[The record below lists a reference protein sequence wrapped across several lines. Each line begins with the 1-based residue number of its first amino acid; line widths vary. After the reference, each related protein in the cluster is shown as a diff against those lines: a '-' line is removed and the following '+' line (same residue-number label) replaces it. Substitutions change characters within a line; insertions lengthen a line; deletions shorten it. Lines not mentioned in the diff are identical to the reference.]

1 MSSNKPLSGMGR
13 ANFGNAFDLST
24 LKKPTGEVAKPSHGK
39 AVTQENLVSDFVA
52 KSKELVVILLAWSAR
67 SAQAKEILETLGKL
81 EIADKNTWLLGVVDV
96 DTQPQVA
103 QALQIKSVPVA
114 IAIIGEQLLPLF
126 ESAPPADQVQLVINK
141 LLELAAQK
149 GVGTAPQGPTEI
161 PMEAEEA
168 AAYAA
173 MEKGDYK
180 AAKIS
185 YEAWLK
191 RKPNEQV
198 AVVGL
203 AQVNLMLRIEG
214 LDPVLTLKNAKADDV
229 TSQMMCAD
237 IEIATGNY
245 EAAFDR
251 LLNAVRSMAG
261 DDRDRAKAHLI
272 TLFNLVDPTD
282 PRLVKARGQLA
293 SALF

>member
-1 MSSNKPLSGMGR
+1 MSFNKSVAGG

-24 LKKPTGEVAKPSHGK
+24 LKKPTADQLPTVGI
-39 AVTQENLVSDFVA
+39 AVTQENLVSEFVA
-52 KSKELVVILLAWSAR
+52 KSKEQVVVLLAWSAR
-67 SAQAKEILETLGKL
+67 STQSKEILETLGKL
-81 EIADKNTWLLGVVDV
+81 EKADDGSWLLGTVDV
-96 DTQPQVA
+96 DSQPQVA

-114 IAIIGEQLLPLF
+114 IAIIAEQLLPLF
-126 ESAPPADQVQLVINK
+126 ESVPPADQVRLVINK
-141 LLELAAQK
+141 LLELASQK
-149 GVGTAPQGPTEI
+149 GVGAAPVGVTEI
-161 PMEAEEA
+161 PMEAEEE

-180 AAKIS
+180 AAKLS

-214 LDPVLTLKNAKADDV
+214 LDPVLTLKNAKNDDL
-229 TSQMMCAD
+229 TSQLMCAD
-237 IEIATGNY
+237 IQVASGDY

-251 LLNAVRSMAG
+251 LLQVIKSKAG
-261 DDRDRAKAHLI
+261 EDRDKAKNHLI
-272 TLFNLVDPTD
+272 SLFNLVDPAD
-282 PRLVKARGQLA
+282 PRLIKARAALA

>member
-1 MSSNKPLSGMGR
+1 MSSNKPIPGMGS

-24 LKKPTGEVAKPSHGK
+24 LKKPTGEAVTPSHGK

-52 KSKELVVILLAWSAR
+52 KSKESVVILLAWSAR

-81 EIADKNTWLLGVVDV
+81 EIADKNAWLLGVVDV

-126 ESAPPADQVQLVINK
+126 ESVPPADQVRLVINK

-149 GVGTAPQGPTEI
+149 GVGTALEGPTEI
-161 PMEAEEA
+161 PMEAEEV

-180 AAKIS
+180 AAKLS

-203 AQVNLMLRIEG
+203 AQVNLMLRIDG

-245 EAAFDR
+245 EAAFER

-261 DDRDRAKAHLI
+261 DDRDKAKAHLI
-272 TLFNLVDPTD
+272 NLFNLVDPTD

>member
-1 MSSNKPLSGMGR
+1 MGS

-24 LKKPTGEVAKPSHGK
+24 LKKPTGEVVTPTHGK
-39 AVTQENLVSDFVA
+39 AVTQENLVSDFVT
-52 KSKELVVILLAWSAR
+52 KSQECVVILLAWSAR
-67 SAQAKEILETLGKL
+67 SAQAKEILERLGKL
-81 EIADKNTWLLGVVDV
+81 EIADKNSWLLGVVDV
-96 DTQPQVA
+96 DAQPQVA
-103 QALQIKSVPVA
+103 QALQVKSVPVA

-126 ESAPPADQVQLVINK
+126 ESVPPADQLRLVINK
-141 LLELAAQK
+141 LLELASQK
-149 GVGTAPQGPTEI
+149 GIGSAPDGPTEL
-161 PMEAEEA
+161 PMEPEEA

-180 AAKIS
+180 AAKLS
-185 YEAWLK
+185 YEVWLK

-203 AQVNLMLRIEG
+203 AQVNLMLRIDG
-214 LDPVLTLKNAKADDV
+214 LDPVLTLKNAKDNDL
-229 TSQMMCAD
+229 TSQLMCAD

-251 LLNAVRSMAG
+251 LIKAVKAFTG
-261 DDRDRAKAHLI
+261 DDRDKAKAHLI
-272 TLFNLVDPTD
+272 SLFNLVDPTD
-282 PRLVKARGQLA
+282 PRLVKARSQLA